1 MTPRTSMI
9 LAAVIAAV
17 LSVAF
22 ALGLRLPLP
31 IDGFAV
37 AAAAGLAFLGTL
49 ALTAWMPASWVWSD
63 AERLRL
69 AFQARHGISDV
80 AAGSALVAITTAHD
94 RARALRVSAGA
105 MREDMA
111 EEVGAVADR
120 LDAAAR
126 EIFYEPSNQRALR
139 GVMVRSE
146 LIEEAA
152 SAHAALRQKA
162 DKAVEETSRAKLR
175 TAVEALNAAFD
186 ATDLMAA
193 KGLLRE
199 VEVASDVAERL
210 LTPRRELQARETSS

>member
-1 MTPRTSMI
+1 MSPRTSVI

-17 LSVAF
+17 LAAAF

-31 IDGFAV
+31 FDGFAV
-37 AAAAGLAFLGTL
+37 VAAAALAFVGTL

-80 AAGSALVAITTAHD
+80 AAGSARGDHTAHD

-105 MREDMA
+105 MRQDMA